1 MNDRIV
7 KQNMELV
14 ATVTRYILQ
23 HPNLLD
29 RLPPD
34 FKLVILPDDDPELS
48 RYNLGLLGQRA
59 DQEKPVVIVRVMGS
73 CNPSLEKSVFSAVR
87 AISCAWRAGE

>member
-59 DQEKPVVIVRVMGS
+59 DQEKPVVIVRVMAHQE
-73 CNPSLEKSVFSAVR
+73 NLESSTQVYVPLA
-87 AISCAWRAGE
+87 A